1 VTDDIAE
8 EETEDNVNE
17 VGEVVEAEEGE
28 MVEYIAVNQDDQLL
42 HSDITIKVKTNPSWI
57 YHSFIFSM

>member
-1 VTDDIAE
+1 MTDDIAE

-42 HSDITIKVKTNPSWI
+42 HSDITIKVNINPS
-57 YHSFIFSM
+57 

>member
-42 HSDITIKVKTNPSWI
+42 QSDITIKVKTNPSWI
-57 YHSFIFSM
+57 YHSIFT

>member
-1 VTDDIAE
+1 MTDDIAE

-42 HSDITIKVKTNPSWI
+42 QSDITIKVKTNPSWI
-57 YHSFIFSM
+57 YHSIFT